1 MREPYGPIEKFFL
14 GVTRRLVP
22 LLSISVMELSA
33 EFILELTQAKQRLF
47 GFLFK
52 RLADREQARE
62 VLQRTNLVLCRKAD
76 NYESGTNFKAWAMTV
91 ANYEI
96 MAYRKTLARERL
108 VFTDEVFAMIAPEE
122 DETPPDPSHR
132 LVHLRHCL
140 QGISSKNREL
150 LDWRYQGEHTLSKIA
165 EEIGST
171 TGAVKV
177 KLHRLRRQLLG
188 CIQNRMQEERI

>member
-1 MREPYGPIEKFFL
+1 
-14 GVTRRLVP
+14 
-22 LLSISVMELSA
+22 MELSA
-33 EFILELTQAKQRLF
+33 EFILELTQAQQRLF

-96 MAYRKTLARERL
+96 MAYRKAQARERL
-108 VFTDEVFAMIAPEE
+108 VFTDEVFAMIGPEE
-122 DETPPDPSHR
+122 DGKSPRQSHR
-132 LVHLRHCL
+132 LIHLRHCL
-140 QGISSKNREL
+140 QGMSAKNREL
-150 LDWRYQGEHTLSKIA
+150 LDWRYQGAHTLGKIS

-171 TGAVKV
+171 IGAVKV
-177 KLHRLRRQLLG
+177 KLHRLRRQLLR
-188 CIQNRMQEERI
+188 CIQNRMQEDET